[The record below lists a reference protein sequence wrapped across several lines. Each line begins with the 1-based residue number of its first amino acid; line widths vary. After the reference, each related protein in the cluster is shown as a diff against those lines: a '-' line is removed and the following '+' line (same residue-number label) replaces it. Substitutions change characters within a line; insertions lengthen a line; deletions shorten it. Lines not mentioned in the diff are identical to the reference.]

1 MNQWRITKGDAL
13 QVLMCRSCWCVDP
26 ADASI
31 LSDQRRLQSRGPNSR
46 TCVLGMTRTYEETQI
61 ARPPSSLQKEL
72 QWDCTE
78 EEILS
83 ATLSPPLKSFQS
95 QIFDAG
101 NFLCWKFCYLPA
113 GEYTDPEASAG
124 CVRYK
129 RRICSFTS
137 FTNLANFNFE
147 TLSYEKLMINKY
159 GSLEV

>member
-1 MNQWRITKGDAL
+1 MNIIILLTL
-13 QVLMCRSCWCVDP
+13 LIFCLFLFFPVILTP
-26 ADASI
+26 ADLWYHSGFPRYRH
-31 LSDQRRLQSRGPNSR
+31 L
-46 TCVLGMTRTYEETQI
+46 TVFVMRTYEETQI
-61 ARPPSSLQKEL
+61 ARPPSSSQKEL

-137 FTNLANFNFE
+137 FTNLATFNFE
-147 TLSYEKLMINKY
+147 TLSYEKLMRNKY